1 MTPPE
6 STINCHLDTLFVKI
20 STIDIEDHEETPYF
34 QQIED
39 AFKGKSYVLAD
50 SNKWVKRDSDNENE
64 ILCVHVPMGQEED
77 FIASITTAINDS
89 QNTWYIGDMCEFSM
103 YLCMTDTSHGEEI
116 NISLSLDVVN
126 AQGVHLT

>member
-1 MTPPE
+1 MNNTE
-6 STINCHLDTLFVKI
+6 STIKCHLDTLFVKI

-34 QQIED
+34 QQIEH
-39 AFKGKSYVLAD
+39 AFKGKSYVLPD
-50 SNKWVKRDSDNENE
+50 SNKWVKRDSDDDNE

-77 FIASITTAINDS
+77 FIATITAEINDS
-89 QNTWYIGDMCEFSM
+89 QNSWYIGDFCECCM

-126 AQGVHLT
+126 AQGIHLT